1 MVISSKSYLR
11 QYGFFG
17 LVGSSLAI
25 YAKFFAPLVA
35 VVAIIELPPFLLSN
49 VLVTLFPNS
58 AAVIA
63 LSVLLQVGAVWFG
76 LFPVIAEISDI
87 CLGNEVSVARA
98 LHRVTARSVF
108 QLFGTSFLSFCIP
121 LLCCAGLMFG
131 GLLMMEADNTWVS
144 MSGMA
149 IAVVGFLLFPYLLVR
164 YAFAEQ
170 IVILEN
176 KFWFQALRR
185 SAQVVR
191 KSWWRI
197 AFFWLLY
204 LVIVYSPVAL
214 LRAWPAFI
222 AASFHLEHRLIHLG
236 LTFYETLAT
245 VISTPL
251 LATFG
256 TLFYYSER
264 IRKHDLTTQQLLEIK
279 TFEAA

>member
-25 YAKFFAPLVA
+25 YARFFLPLVT
-35 VVAIIELPPFLLSN
+35 VVAIIELPPFLLSD
-49 VLVTLFPNS
+49 VLLTLFPNNS
-58 AAVIA
+58 GVIA
-63 LSVLLQVGAVWFG
+63 LSVLLQVGAIWFG
-76 LFPVIAEISDI
+76 LLPVIAAISDI

-108 QLFGTSFLSFCIP
+108 QLFGTSFLSFFIP
-121 LLCCAGLMFG
+121 FLCCMALIIAGLFMI
-131 GLLMMEADNTWVS
+131 EASNSWVS
-144 MSGMA
+144 MSGVG
-149 IAVVGFLLFPYLLVR
+149 IAVIGFFLFPYLLVR

-197 AFFWLLY
+197 AFFWFLY
-204 LVIVYSPVAL
+204 VLILYSPVLL
-214 LRAWPAFI
+214 LRAGPAFI
-222 AASFHLEHRLIHLG
+222 ASCSQLEHPLVHLT
-236 LTFYETLAT
+236 LNFYETLAT

-251 LATFG
+251 FATFG

-264 IRKHDLTTQQLLEIK
+264 IRKHDLTIQQLVEIK